1 VPVVDYLCLERVA
14 EAERVKNGVQL
25 TAIHVLDIPR
35 HVLDEQMSPV
45 RVEQDKGSAAA
56 AAARLGEL
64 REWWVLSRTKHHHH
78 HQQQGWA
85 S

>member
-1 VPVVDYLCLERVA
+1 MPVVDYLCLERVA

-45 RVEQDKGSAAA
+45 RVEQDKGSS

-64 REWWVLSRTKHHHH
+64 
-78 HQQQGWA
+78 
-85 S
+85 